1 MKVWGYYIDGD
12 NRPLVYG
19 VEGSRPGLGR
29 FVIST
34 PISAN
39 LHKPSSGRFA
49 LWDDAA
55 QDWVTD
61 AVKEQEY
68 RDRQAQD
75 QQDLQDDKDS
85 YAVLVANLGNNATT
99 RADLDRVVRLLG
111 KIAPRLV

>member
-1 MKVWGYYIDGD
+1 MKTWGYYIDAD

-19 VEGSRPGLGR
+19 LEGSRPDLGR
-29 FVIST
+29 FVAST

-39 LHKPSSGRFA
+39 LHKPTSGRFA
-49 LWDDAA
+49 LWDDGS

-61 AVKEQEY
+61 VVKVQEY
-68 RDRQAQD
+68 RDRQAQQD
-75 QQDLQDDKDS
+75 QDLQDDKDS

-99 RADLDRVVRLLG
+99 RADLDRVVRLLA